1 MTYRV
6 YKGYKGTKCIRKF
19 DNLDDAQMWCWV
31 RESGPYRIEW
41 TEPADKHGRERQNK
55 MFM

>member
-41 TEPADKHGRERQNK
+41 TEPADKRGRERQNK